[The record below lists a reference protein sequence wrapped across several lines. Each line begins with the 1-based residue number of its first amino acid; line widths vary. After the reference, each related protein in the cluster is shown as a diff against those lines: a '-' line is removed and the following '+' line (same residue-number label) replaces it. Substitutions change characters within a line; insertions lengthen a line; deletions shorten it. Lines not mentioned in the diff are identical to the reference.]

1 MMSHMRVLVADDELV
16 ARKRL
21 LRLLAAI
28 EGVRVVG
35 ECETGMAVLERLKAK
50 DVDVVLLD
58 IHMPGLSGLE
68 TIALLPPPP
77 FPEDAPVIILCTAHP
92 DHAVEAFEHG
102 AADYV
107 MKPVEA
113 GRLKKALAR
122 ASERLASRRQSPA
135 APEASLAP
143 AGERPRSRDGLEAPR
158 GLDRLALPTRQ
169 GIVLLDPRAVSHAIL
184 EGELVSVVT
193 EGGTYLSDDTLADL
207 QEQLPRDLFE
217 RVHRRAILNLEHVER
232 LVPLETG
239 GFVAHTRGGHAV
251 EVSRQAARE
260 LRRRLKVR
268 G

>member
-1 MMSHMRVLVADDELV
+1 MMHAMRVLVADDELV

-21 LRLLAAI
+21 LRLLGAMEGIAI
-28 EGVRVVG
+28 VG
-35 ECETGMAVLERLKAK
+35 ECESGEAVLERLKAK

-68 TIALLPPPP
+68 TLELLP
-77 FPEDAPVIILCTAHP
+77 EDGPVVVLCTAHP
-92 DHAVEAFEHG
+92 DHAVDAFEQG

-113 GRLKKALAR
+113 GRLKKALGRAR
-122 ASERLASRRQSPA
+122 DRLALRLRETAQTL
-135 APEASLAP
+135 ASGA
-143 AGERPRSRDGLEAPR
+143 ESAPR
-158 GLDRLALPTRQ
+158 GLDRLAVPTRQ

-193 EGGTYLSDDTLADL
+193 EAGTYLSDDSLADL
-207 QEQLPRDLFE
+207 QERLPRDLFE
-217 RVHRRAILNLEHVER
+217 RVHRRAILNLEHVGR
-232 LVPLETG
+232 LEPLETG
-239 GFVAHTRGGHAV
+239 GFVAHTRGGHQV

-268 G
+268 A

>member
-1 MMSHMRVLVADDELV
+1 MMASMRVLVADDELL

-28 EGVRVVG
+28 EGVEVVG
-35 ECETGMAVLERLKAK
+35 ECESGAAVLERLKAET
-50 DVDVVLLD
+50 VDVVLLD
-58 IHMPGLSGLE
+58 IHMPGLTGLE
-68 TIALLPPPP
+68 AVELMPA
-77 FPEDAPVIILCTAHP
+77 DGPVVVLCTAHP
-92 DHAVEAFEHG
+92 DHAVDAFEQG

-113 GRLKKALAR
+113 GRLKKALQRARERLLSREQARSTSEVVAAEATRTGQR
-122 ASERLASRRQSPA
+122 ASEN
-135 APEASLAP
+135 
-143 AGERPRSRDGLEAPR
+143 APR

-184 EGELVSVVT
+184 DGELVSVVT

-207 QEQLPRDLFE
+207 QDRLPRDLFE

-239 GFVAHTRGGHAV
+239 GYVAHTRGGHSV

>member
-1 MMSHMRVLVADDELV
+1 MMNGMRVLVADDELL
-16 ARKRL
+16 ARRRL
-21 LRLLAAI
+21 LRLLGAM
-28 EGVRVVG
+28 EGVTIAG
-35 ECETGMAVLERLKAK
+35 ECEAGDAVLERLKAR
-50 DVDVVLLD
+50 DIDVVLLD

-68 TIALLPPPP
+68 ALELLP
-77 FPEDAPVIILCTAHP
+77 EDGPIVVLCTAHP
-92 DHAVEAFEHG
+92 DHAVEAFELG

-122 ASERLASRRQSPA
+122 AKERVLARRPGSMPA
-135 APEASLAP
+135 PPTPES
-143 AGERPRSRDGLEAPR
+143 APR
-158 GLDRLALPTRQ
+158 ALDRLAVPTRQ
-169 GIVLLDPRAVSHAIL
+169 GIVLLDPRVVSHAVL

-207 QEQLPRDLFE
+207 QERLPRDLFA
-217 RVHRRAILNLEHVER
+217 RVHRRAILNLEHVGR
-232 LVPLETG
+232 LEPTETG
-239 GFVAHTRGGHAV
+239 GFVAHTRGGDAV